1 MAFGAAPSRVARPA
15 KSRRNHRV
23 GLSEGGSRFV
33 AIAGL
38 KQFSDGY
45 TWFVGFLKLAL
56 PTVAVVLVGLV
67 LMWPQLK
74 GAEENLRKSVIG
86 SLKLDEIENLQMVQ
100 ARYIGTDEQ
109 NRPYVLTAAAAR
121 QMSSGSDLIALESP
135 RGQMSLQDG
144 NQVGLVAQAG
154 AYYQKAQMLDLFGQV
169 TMTRSDGYVVETEE
183 ARVNLK
189 TGSAEG
195 NKTVVGHGPAG
206 TLRSDGFRILDKGD
220 TVMFTGKARLV
231 INAESAD
238 AKGVVPGLSD
248 LGGLGT
254 PRSGKSDKK

>member
-23 GLSEGGSRFV
+23 GLSEGGARFV

-56 PTVAVVLVGLV
+56 PSVAVVLVGLV

-74 GAEENLRKSVIG
+74 GAEESLRKSVIG

-100 ARYIGTDEQ
+100 ARYVGTDEQ

-121 QMSSGSDLIALESP
+121 QMSSGSDLIALEVP
-135 RGQMSLQDG
+135 KGQMSLQDG
-144 NQVGLVAQAG
+144 NQVALAAQAG
-154 AYYQKAQMLDLFGQV
+154 AYYQKAQMLDLFGAV
-169 TMTRSDGYVVETEE
+169 TMKRSDGYVVETEE
-183 ARVNLK
+183 ARINLK

-195 NKTVVGHGPAG
+195 NKTVTGHGPAG

-220 TVMFTGKARLV
+220 TVIFTGKARLV

-238 AKGVVPGLSD
+238 AKGMVPGLSD
-248 LGGLGT
+248 LGGLGA
-254 PRSGKSDKK
+254 PGGDKK

>member
-1 MAFGAAPSRVARPA
+1 MALEAAPSRVARPA

-56 PTVAVVLVGLV
+56 PTIAVVLVGLV

-86 SLKLDEIENLQMVQ
+86 SLKLDEVENLQMVR
-100 ARYIGTDEQ
+100 ARYVGADEQ

-121 QMSSGSDLIALESP
+121 QMSSGSDLIALEGP
-135 RGQMSLQDG
+135 KGEMKLQDG
-144 NQVGLVAQAG
+144 AQVGLVAQAG
-154 AYYQKAQMLDLFGQV
+154 AYYQKAQMLDLFGAV
-169 TMTRSDGYVVETEE
+169 TMTHSNGYVVETEE
-183 ARVNLK
+183 ARINLK
-189 TGSAEG
+189 DGSAEG
-195 NKTVVGHGPAG
+195 NKTVIGHGPAG
-206 TLRSDGFRILDKGD
+206 TLRSEGFRIIEKGQ
-220 TVMFTGKARLV
+220 TVLFTGKARMV
-231 INAESAD
+231 INSESAD
-238 AKGVVPGLSD
+238 AKGMVPGLSE
-248 LGGLGT
+248 LGGIG
-254 PRSGKSDKK
+254 PSRGGDAK

>member
-1 MAFGAAPSRVARPA
+1 MAFEAAPSRLARPA

-56 PTVAVVLVGLV
+56 PTIAVVLVGLV

-74 GAEENLRKSVIG
+74 GAEENLRKSFIG
-86 SLKLDEIENLQMVQ
+86 SLKLDEIENLQMVH
-100 ARYIGTDEQ
+100 ARYVGADDQ

-121 QMSSGSDLIALESP
+121 QVSSGSDLIALESP
-135 RGQMSLQDG
+135 KGKLSLQDG
-144 NQVGLVAQAG
+144 NNVSVSAQAG
-154 AYYQKAQMLDLFGQV
+154 AYYQKAQMLDLFGHV
-169 TMTRSDGYVVETEE
+169 TMDRSDGYVVETEE
-183 ARVNLK
+183 ARINLK

-195 NKTVVGHGPAG
+195 NKPVIGHGPAG
-206 TLRSDGFRILDKGD
+206 TLRSDGFHILDKGQ

-231 INAESAD
+231 IDSESAD
-238 AKGVVPGLSD
+238 AKGMVPGLSE
-248 LGGLGT
+248 LGGIGAPSAGGGT
-254 PRSGKSDKK
+254 K